1 MSDKKESVAA
11 AAATPKPVDI
21 DKLSPKERMELV
33 VKEIRS
39 IADGMENGTIKL
51 INAGSSPQTRK
62 IMRKGYRTPTEM
74 PTGNWIITVVYKN
87 IASVTETTTD
97 KRSDASIPN

>member
-1 MSDKKESVAA
+1 VSDKIPS
-11 AAATPKPVDI
+11 PIDI
-21 DKLSPKERMELV
+21 DKLTPKERMELV

-51 INAGSSPQTRK
+51 INAGSNPQTRK
-62 IMRKGYRTPTEM
+62 IMRKGYRTPTEL

-87 IASVTETTTD
+87 VADVAAATAVE
-97 KRSDASIPN
+97 RSDANIPN